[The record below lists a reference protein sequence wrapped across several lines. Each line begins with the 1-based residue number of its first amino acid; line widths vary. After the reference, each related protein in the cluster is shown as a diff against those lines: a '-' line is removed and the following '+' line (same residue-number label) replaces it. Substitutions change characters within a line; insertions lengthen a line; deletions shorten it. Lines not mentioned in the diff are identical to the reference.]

1 MIEPFSFPLVSC
13 TEYLFLDYINL
24 SRRGKPI
31 RHAFPQNF
39 GGMVAVRLT
48 QSSAMTVVGS
58 FAYFSRRE
66 KPRCPRATGGARL
79 HKFPTGE
86 RCHLWLGIRGA
97 A

>member
-1 MIEPFSFPLVSC
+1 
-13 TEYLFLDYINL
+13 
-24 SRRGKPI
+24 
-31 RHAFPQNF
+31 
-39 GGMVAVRLT
+39 MVAVRLT

-97 A
+97 AWRWRHGAGVWDRRKATVDR